1 MKIKLNGKRL
11 YPTDSVKHLGLKIDS
26 KLNRKSHVNV
36 IATKVNQA
44 NSMLNKVKDFVNANI
59 LRSIYYAL
67 FESYIN

>member
-26 KLNRKSHVNV
+26 KLNRESHVNV

-44 NSMLNKVKDFVNANI
+44 NSMLYKVKDFVNANI

>member
-44 NSMLNKVKDFVNANI
+44 NSMLYKVKDFVNANI

>member
-11 YPTDSVKHLGLKIDS
+11 YPTDSVKHLGLKINS
-26 KLNRKSHVNV
+26 KLNQKSHVNV
-36 IATKVNQA
+36 IATKVNQV
-44 NSMLNKVKDFVNANI
+44 NSMLYKVKDFVNTNI

>member
-11 YPTDSVKHLGLKIDS
+11 YPTDSVKHLELKIDS

-44 NSMLNKVKDFVNANI
+44 NSMLYKVKDFVNANI